1 MRPDVV
7 QLVMF
12 AQAKPTLAPLS
23 CPSCEAS
30 MTRDHFCGR
39 TPNIKSTL
47 SSQHLPSQCVLVFW
61 LLSNPIV
68 FAGELPTMSVCHWMF
83 NGRQTFMSCSLK
95 EALFAPPSPQKRP
108 LWAHPEWSETAK
120 FAGRTFK
127 AALVRLHSQLIIV
140 CGTVLTSEIANSF
153 IITILSPIRRGRSCR
168 FRNYFHANSW
178 TTPVTLSQTRHKVV
192 ILEALARCNLWV
204 LSRET
209 CSIKPNPRFTD
220 SHDKQDMDAMYQE
233 PNVLTH

>member
-7 QLVMF
+7 QLVIF
-12 AQAKPTLAPLS
+12 AYAKPTLAPLI

-30 MTRDHFCGR
+30 VTWDHFYGR
-39 TPNIKSTL
+39 KPNIKAPL
-47 SSQHLPSQCVLVFW
+47 SSHRSPSHCVLVFW
-61 LLSNPIV
+61 LLSNPTV

-95 EALFAPPSPQKRP
+95 AAPFAPPSPEKRP
-108 LWAHPEWSETAK
+108 LWAHPEWRETAK

-153 IITILSPIRRGRSCR
+153 IINILSPIRRGRSCR

-178 TTPVTLSQTRHKVV
+178 TTPVTLSQIRHKVV
-192 ILEALARCNLWV
+192 ILEAPARYNLWV
-204 LSRET
+204 LSPET
-209 CSIKPNPRFTD
+209 CSITPNPRLTD
-220 SHDKQDMDAMYQE
+220 SHDKQDMDDMYQE
-233 PNVLTH
+233 PNILTH